1 MAFVFSF
8 PDVGEGIH
16 EGRVVEWLV
25 AEGDAVSEDQPLVKV
40 ETDKAVVE
48 LPSPR
53 AGTVLALHVAADSDI
68 LVGDPLVTIGE
79 PGEDAE
85 APRAALNASAAEVTD
100 PVPVT
105 GGTPAEPAAAP
116 PGRRPAATP
125 RTRALAR
132 KLGVDLATIAGSGSG
147 GRITDEDVERAAAAP
162 VVASPAAGKA
172 VGPPVAGTVQVTED
186 GPVERVKISHL
197 RKVIAGAMRTSK
209 QVSAHVT
216 HVDEADV
223 TDLVRAYR
231 DLKPGIE
238 AEGVKF
244 SMLPFFLK
252 AVVAATQT
260 FPVFNASVDED
271 RGEIVL
277 KRYHNIG
284 IAVDTDQGLIVPVV
298 KDVDRKDMVTL
309 AREVADLAER
319 ARQRRL
325 GLDEL
330 KGGTITVTNIGP
342 LGGVFATPII
352 NQPELAIV
360 GLHRI
365 QQRPVVVDGEIA
377 IRDMMYLSVSFDH
390 RWIDGADGARF
401 MTELVGLVS
410 DPRRLLVRL

>member
-1 MAFVFSF
+1 MAFVFNF

-53 AGTVLALHVAADSDI
+53 AGTVLALHVIADADI
-68 LVGDPLVTIGE
+68 HVGDPLVTIGD
-79 PGEDAE
+79 PGEEVDVQPASGDTTTTE
-85 APRAALNASAAEVTD
+85 VAAPS
-100 PVPVT
+100 PVT
-105 GGTPAEPAAAP
+105 GGAPVEPTATPPA
-116 PGRRPAATP
+116 RRPSATP

-132 KLGVDLATIAGSGSG
+132 KLGVDLATIAGSGPG
-147 GRITDEDVERAAAAP
+147 GRITDDDVERAVAGPSAAP
-162 VVASPAAGKA
+162 EA
-172 VGPPVAGTVQVTED
+172 VRLPTPGTVQVTQD
-186 GPVERVKISHL
+186 GPVERIKISHL
-197 RKVIAGAMRTSK
+197 RKVIAGAMRISK

-223 TDLVRAYR
+223 TELVRAYR

-238 AEGVKF
+238 ADGVKF
-244 SMLPFFLK
+244 SMVPFFLK
-252 AVVAATQT
+252 AVVAATQK

-325 GLDEL
+325 DLDEL

-365 QQRPVVVDGEIA
+365 QQRPVVVDGQIA
-377 IRDMMYLSVSFDH
+377 VRDMMYLSVSFDH

-401 MTELVGLVS
+401 MTELVGLVT

>member
-1 MAFVFSF
+1 MAFVFNF

-25 AEGDAVSEDQPLVKV
+25 SEGDEVSEDQPLVKV

-53 AGTVLALHVAADSDI
+53 AGTVLALHAATEADI
-68 LVGDPLVTIGE
+68 HVGDPLVTIGE
-79 PGEDAE
+79 PGEEVE
-85 APRAALNASAAEVTD
+85 APRAEPSGAEA
-100 PVPVT
+100 P
-105 GGTPAEPAAAP
+105 PAEPPPAAAAVDTP
-116 PGRRPAATP
+116 SGPTGTARRPLATP

-132 KLGVDLATIAGSGSG
+132 RKGVDLASISGSGPG

-162 VVASPAAGKA
+162 AAPSSRPATAPTAPITGRA
-172 VGPPVAGTVQVTED
+172 DVTDD

-223 TDLVRAYR
+223 TELVRAYR
-231 DLKPGIE
+231 DLKPSIE

-252 AVVAATQT
+252 GVVAATQKY
-260 FPVFNASVDED
+260 PMFNASVDEN
-271 RGEIVL
+271 RGEIVI
-277 KRYHNIG
+277 KRYHNVG
-284 IAVDTDQGLIVPVV
+284 IAVDTDQGLIVPVIR
-298 KDVDRKDMVTL
+298 DVDRKDMVTL
-309 AREVADLAER
+309 AREVADLADR
-319 ARQRRL
+319 ARQRQL

-330 KGGTITVTNIGP
+330 KGGGITITNIGP

-365 QQRPVVVDGEIA
+365 QQRPVVVGGEIVV
-377 IRDMMYLSVSFDH
+377 RDMMYLSVSFDH